1 MKQVST
7 GPYQL
12 IIDLLALGMQVGT
25 EGQLQLLN
33 EMLTI
38 VSKQHI
44 CFQLLLS

>member
-1 MKQVST
+1 MMQVST

-12 IIDLLALGMQVGT
+12 IIGVGT